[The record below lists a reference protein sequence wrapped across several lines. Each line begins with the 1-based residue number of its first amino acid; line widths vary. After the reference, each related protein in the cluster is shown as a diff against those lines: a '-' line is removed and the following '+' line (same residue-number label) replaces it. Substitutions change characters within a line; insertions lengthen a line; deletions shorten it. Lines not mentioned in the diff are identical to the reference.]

1 LSAHVE
7 SEIKLRAADVEVARD
22 ALRRLGASLVR
33 PRHFEENVLFDDE
46 RHALRAGGKLL
57 RLRRAAGAA
66 VLTFKAPS
74 QAVPGIKTREEVES
88 GVEDPDALRA
98 ILEGVGL
105 RPVFRYQK
113 YREGYAWRD
122 AEIVLDET
130 PVGIYL
136 EIEGPA
142 STIQAAAEALGYQ
155 PADYISESYAGLFL
169 ASGGKG
175 DMVFR

>member
-1 LSAHVE
+1 
-7 SEIKLRAADVEVARD
+7 
-22 ALRRLGASLVR
+22 VR
-33 PRHFEENVLFDDE
+33 PRHFEDNVLFDDE
-46 RHALRAGGKLL
+46 ERALRAGGKLL
-57 RLRRAAGAA
+57 RLRRAAGVA
-66 VLTFKAPS
+66 VLTFKVPS
-74 QAVPGIKTREEVES
+74 QGIPGIKTREEIES
-88 GVEDPDALRA
+88 RIEDPDALRA

-130 PVGIYL
+130 PVGTYL

-142 STIQAAAEALGYQ
+142 STIQAAAEGLGYQ
-155 PADYISESYAGLFL
+155 PGDYILESYAGLFL

-175 DMVFR
+175 DMVFK

>member
-1 LSAHVE
+1 MRS
-7 SEIKLRAADVEVARD
+7 
-22 ALRRLGASLVR
+22 
-33 PRHFEENVLFDDE
+33 RHFEDNVLFDDE
-46 RHALRAGGKLL
+46 RHGLRAGGKLL
-57 RLRRAAGAA
+57 RLRRAEGAA

-74 QAVPGIKTREEVES
+74 QGVPGIKTREEIES
-88 GVEDPDALRA
+88 RVEDPDALRA

-113 YREGYAWRD
+113 YREAYAWRD

-130 PVGIYL
+130 PLGTYL
-136 EIEGPA
+136 EIEGPSA
-142 STIQAAAEALGYQ
+142 TIQAAADGLGYQ

>member
-1 LSAHVE
+1 M
-7 SEIKLRAADVEVARD
+7 
-22 ALRRLGASLVR
+22 R
-33 PRHFEENVLFDDE
+33 PRHFEDNVLFDDDG
-46 RHALRAGGKLL
+46 HGLRAGGKLL
-57 RLRRAAGAA
+57 RLRRAGGAA
-66 VLTFKAPS
+66 LLTFKAPS
-74 QAVPGIKTREEVES
+74 QGVPGIKTRAEIES
-88 GVEDPDALRA
+88 RVEDPDALRA

-113 YREGYAWRD
+113 YREAYAWRD

-130 PVGIYL
+130 PVGTYL

-142 STIQAAAEALGYQ
+142 STIQAAADGLGYQ
-155 PADYISESYAGLFL
+155 PADYILESYAGLFL